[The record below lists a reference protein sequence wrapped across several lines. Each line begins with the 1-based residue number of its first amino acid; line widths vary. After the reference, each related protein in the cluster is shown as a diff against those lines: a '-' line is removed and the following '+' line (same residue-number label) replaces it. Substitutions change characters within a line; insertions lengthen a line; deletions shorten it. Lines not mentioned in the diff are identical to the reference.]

1 LVEKDPQGVSM
12 GKIKKF
18 ASLNIRKITGGK
30 DPVRIVEDF
39 ISRRGFDPR
48 ECQKEA
54 TPDLMRW
61 MFALRGAM
69 ELEVL
74 VEGVRKPAE
83 TTIYMGVNIITVP
96 IRGAGDILAAALEIA
111 DGLVGIKVSLV
122 GHYLVL
128 SASLS
133 AVGVTVDDLEYNL
146 KLIDAQ
152 ESWFRGAL
160 ATELQWE
167 DVPLE

>member
-1 LVEKDPQGVSM
+1 M
-12 GKIKKF
+12 KKF
-18 ASLNIRKITGGK
+18 AVLNIRKITGGR
-30 DPVRIVEDF
+30 DPLRIVQDF
-39 ISRRGFDPR
+39 ISRRGFNPQ
-48 ECQKEA
+48 ECLKEE
-54 TPDLMRW
+54 TQDLSRW
-61 MFALRGAM
+61 MFVLRGVT

-96 IRGAGDILAAALEIA
+96 IRGAGEILAAALEIA

-133 AVGVTVDDLEYNL
+133 AAGVTVDDLEYHL
-146 KLIDAQ
+146 KLIEAQ
-152 ESWFRGAL
+152 ESWFRSSL
-160 ATELQWE
+160 ATELEW
-167 DVPLE
+167 DDFPLE